1 MGSMKRDTADAM
13 ANPIMKPLSS
23 LVMNDNPS
31 STVVNVPP
39 RVTVTEVK
47 MEKAT
52 MGLVIQAVS
61 MLAGNWRPYPTFV
74 SSISKER

>member
-52 MGLVIQAVS
+52 MGSCNSSGLHARRE
-61 MLAGNWRPYPTFV
+61 LAPLSNFR
-74 SSISKER
+74 